1 MTEVDLDAS
10 NPASTA
16 SRAAL
21 PCAAAILMM
30 SAVVAVRIILMLN
43 GLNELDGASAG
54 SPVDF

>member
-1 MTEVDLDAS
+1 
-10 NPASTA
+10 
-16 SRAAL
+16 
-21 PCAAAILMM
+21 M